1 MLSTNAGVPN
11 TSPPSAVNVTWRV
24 CSQSFVFT
32 FVGTASLRHRA
43 RQLRETTE
51 HFVDPALLV
60 QAVKHSLLSVVICE
74 MGPFHAWVG
83 RLRGAGP

>member
-1 MLSTNAGVPN
+1 MPVFPTLRLLPRLMSCGV
-11 TSPPSAVNVTWRV
+11 V
-24 CSQSFVFT
+24 CSQSSVFT
-32 FVGTASLRHRA
+32 FGGTASLRHRA

-60 QAVKHSLLSVVICE
+60 QAVKHLLLSVVICE

-83 RLRGAGP
+83 RLRGAAP